1 LENINI
7 YKSNF
12 EVRIEKEKIKAIF
25 SKFQTNRL
33 NNNPWKIDNVNKK
46 ISNEFNSDQ
55 FISYSS
61 YSSWIRKDKNIDSG
75 INQYK
80 DYEDNI
86 SIIKESNFKKSKNY
100 PNYFSYPNPLSEF
113 PKGNIAGTCLHKIIE
128 RFEFK
133 NDNNQELLDLI
144 IEELKFHQID
154 TSLAFNVKDAILR
167 IINISLGKELQNKKL
182 VDIPNEYLIKE
193 LKYDLT
199 LSYEGSNINSNDIS
213 NCFFLDQEYEFGKE
227 YANKINDLQ
236 IMNKGF
242 HSGCIDCVFPVGN
255 KLEDSKWW
263 VIDWKSNLISG
274 SDNNDCL
281 PRNYNYENMRNEMIK
296 HHYPLQSHLYL
307 LALHRLL
314 KWRLK
319 NYHPH
324 KHLGGYIFLFLK
336 GLPDFKLFE
345 KSNSK
350 DLSPGVFISNAPLK
364 RINYLDNLF

>member
-1 LENINI
+1 MAGLPGLMLGFF
-7 YKSNF
+7 Y
-12 EVRIEKEKIKAIF
+12 AIHVEHLYPAGTVSF
-25 SKFQTNRL
+25 GGILDYMMSKGGA
-33 NNNPWKIDNVNKK
+33 P
-46 ISNEFNSDQ
+46 EFFACCAACGGVAGIMST
-55 FISYSS
+55 
-61 YSSWIRKDKNIDSG
+61 IDSSALAITNIITKEVIVNGFYRVAPHWDTHRFMTLVERCSTG
-75 INQYK
+75 IIN
-80 DYEDNI
+80 
-86 SIIKESNFKKSKNY
+86 
-100 PNYFSYPNPLSEF
+100 
-113 PKGNIAGTCLHKIIE
+113 
-128 RFEFK
+128 
-133 NDNNQELLDLI
+133 
-144 IEELKFHQID
+144 
-154 TSLAFNVKDAILR
+154 TSLGR
-167 IINISLGKELQNKKL
+167 ELQNKKL

-199 LSYEGSNINSNDIS
+199 LSYEGRNINSNDIS
-213 NCFFLDQEYEFGKE
+213 NCFFLDQEYEFGEE

-274 SDNNDCL
+274 SDNSDCL

-319 NYHPH
+319 NYQPH
-324 KHLGGYIFLFLK
+324 KHLGGYIYLFLK
-336 GLPDFKLFE
+336 GLPDFELFE
-345 KSNSK
+345 KSKSE
-350 DLSPGVFISNAPLK
+350 DISPGIFISKAPLK